1 MPSNAAPCV
10 TFDDIVAARRRIA
23 DRLVLSALVSA
34 DALSETAKAKVFFK
48 LESMQQTG
56 SYKERG
62 ALNRLLLT
70 PREQLDCGVVAAS
83 AGNHAQ
89 ALALHATRL
98 GVKATIVMPEWTP
111 LVKVVRTRRFGGN
124 VVLHGAS
131 YDEAYAYA
139 RELCEREGQTYIHA
153 FNDPHVIAGQGT
165 VGLEMLEQNP
175 YLQAIVVP
183 IGGGGLIAGMA
194 CAIKETNPSIR
205 VIGVE
210 TEAVPSMKA
219 SIAAGHTVT
228 VAGGKTIADGIAV
241 RTPGSFTF
249 DLVQRYVDEIVTVNE
264 EEIASAII
272 LMLEEEKV
280 VSEGAGAVGVAAVVQ
295 QKLPSI
301 LGKRVGVVITGGNI
315 DLNLVSHII
324 ERGLVKAGRKVR
336 LHLTIPDVPGAL
348 ARLTQIVAHEAA
360 NILEI
365 HHDRDFSPI
374 SFGETD
380 VSLSLETRG
389 YEHIERLKERLNRE
403 GYLVRNLGNGDPLA
417 TMAPRGR
424 DA

>member
-1 MPSNAAPCV
+1 
-10 TFDDIVAARRRIA
+10 
-23 DRLVLSALVSA
+23 
-34 DALSETAKAKVFFK
+34 
-48 LESMQQTG
+48 
-56 SYKERG
+56 
-62 ALNRLLLT
+62 
-70 PREQLDCGVVAAS
+70 
-83 AGNHAQ
+83 
-89 ALALHATRL
+89 
-98 GVKATIVMPEWTP
+98 
-111 LVKVVRTRRFGGN
+111 
-124 VVLHGAS
+124 
-131 YDEAYAYA
+131 
-139 RELCEREGQTYIHA
+139 
-153 FNDPHVIAGQGT
+153 
-165 VGLEMLEQNP
+165 
-175 YLQAIVVP
+175 
-183 IGGGGLIAGMA
+183 
-194 CAIKETNPSIR
+194 
-205 VIGVE
+205 
-210 TEAVPSMKA
+210 MKA
-219 SIAAGHTVT
+219 SIEAGHCVT

-280 VSEGAGAVGVAAVVQ
+280 VAEGAGAVGVAAVVQ

-403 GYLVRNLGNGDPLA
+403 GYLVRNLGSGDPLA